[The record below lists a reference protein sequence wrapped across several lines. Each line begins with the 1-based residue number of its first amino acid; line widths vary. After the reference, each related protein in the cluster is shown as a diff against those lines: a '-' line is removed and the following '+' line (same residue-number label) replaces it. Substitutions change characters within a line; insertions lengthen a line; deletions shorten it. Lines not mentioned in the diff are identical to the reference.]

1 MKNFLIINPFGIG
14 DVLFTTPVIS
24 ALKENIAGC
33 RVSYWCNERVSGLF
47 KDDPYID
54 KVFALSRGDLKKIC
68 RRSVPEG
75 IGCLARLASALKKEK
90 FDAAFDF
97 SLDHRYGLI
106 CLLAG
111 IKKRMGYDYKGR
123 GLFLTD
129 KINLQGYAQRHIVE
143 YYMDVLK
150 SSGIV
155 PKTKT
160 LRVCVSAQAKQKA
173 RQMLDDRGISENDL
187 VVAIAPGAGTS
198 WGKDARMKHWPIV
211 RYAQLADR
219 IIMGSGAKV
228 VILGDDSEV
237 DLPALMM
244 RLMRNKPVDLV
255 GKLSLQEFVSI
266 IGMARLLV
274 TNDGGP
280 LHVAVAAGT
289 RTVSIFGPVDE
300 RVYGPYP
307 QSKMHLVITNDS
319 AACRPCYKNFRLEP
333 CLRER
338 QCIDAIRLEHVY
350 DAVMKNL
357 TTLGH

>member
-1 MKNFLIINPFGIG
+1 VKNFLIINPFGIG

-24 ALKENIAGC
+24 ALKENVAGS
-33 RVSYWCNERVSGLF
+33 RVSYWCNERVRDLF

-54 KVFALSRGDLKKIC
+54 KVFALSRGDLKKIYL
-68 RRSVPEG
+68 RSILEG
-75 IGCLARLASALKKEK
+75 IGRLAWLVSALKKER

-111 IKKRMGYDYKGR
+111 IKRRIGYNYKGR
-123 GLFLTD
+123 GLFLTE

-150 SSGIV
+150 SSGII
-155 PKTKT
+155 PRTKT

-173 RQMLDDRGISENDL
+173 RQMLEGNGIRENDL
-187 VVAIAPGAGTS
+187 VVAIAPGAGAS
-198 WGKDARMKHWPIV
+198 WGKDAGRKHWSIV
-211 RYAQLADR
+211 RSAQLADR
-219 IIMGSGAKV
+219 IIMESGAKV
-228 VILGDDSEV
+228 VILGDGSDV
-237 DLPALMM
+237 DLSALM
-244 RLMRNKPVDLV
+244 RRFMRNKAVDLA
-255 GKLSLQEFVSI
+255 GKTNLQEFVSI
-266 IGMARLLV
+266 IGIARLLV

-280 LHVAVAAGT
+280 VHVAVAQGT

-307 QSKMHLVITNDS
+307 QSEKHLVITNDS
-319 AACRPCYKNFRLEP
+319 AACRPCYKNFRLKP

-338 QCIDAIRLEHVY
+338 ECINAIRLEHVY
-350 DAVMKNL
+350 DAAMKNL
-357 TTLGH
+357 ATLDH